1 MSNPGAASR
10 VRSQSFQS
18 NVKRVVVLDEAARP
32 AQTENHGTKIKGRLA
47 PALQALALTCSRP
60 LHECPHMTRGAVALA
75 ILAAA
80 LIVAVIFG
88 LEAFSRIEAQQSD
101 EPAIDFAHPTRHFR
115 VPNPARLS
123 DADALSIYDRIR
135 DEMVSAYRLSRDPV
149 ATQFYKWRRYNRV
162 PYLSAT
168 HGDRY
173 INNHANAKAKTYG
186 RGDAGP
192 MPAGAV
198 LAKDSFTVTRQ
209 GDVFTGP
216 LFIMEKMAPGFS
228 AATRDWRYTMIMPD
242 GSLFGTTNGEG
253 SDKVEFCASCHA
265 TAGDA
270 ADHLFFV
277 PEKYRTQFLRPDEAK

>member
-1 MSNPGAASR
+1 MA
-10 VRSQSFQS
+10 RSAF
-18 NVKRVVVLDEAARP
+18 
-32 AQTENHGTKIKGRLA
+32 
-47 PALQALALTCSRP
+47 ALV
-60 LHECPHMTRGAVALA
+60 G
-75 ILAAA
+75 LAAG
-80 LIVAVIFG
+80 LIVAAIFG
-88 LEAFSRIEAQQSD
+88 LEAFLTTAAQD
-101 EPAIDFAHPTRHFR
+101 GAEPAIDFAHPTRHFR

-135 DEMVSAYRLSRDPV
+135 DDMVAAYRLSRDPS
-149 ATQFYKWRRYNRV
+149 AMRFEKWRRYNHA

-173 INNHANAKAKTYG
+173 INNYANSEAKTYG
-186 RGDAGP
+186 QRGTGP

-216 LFIMEKMAPGFS
+216 LFLMEKMPPGFS

-253 SDKVEFCASCHA
+253 SERVEFCATCHA
-265 TAGDA
+265 TA

-277 PEKYRTQFLRPDEAK
+277 PEKYRVRFLQLDE